1 MNKLD
6 SLSDSDAVALAKQFD
21 FSGGEIDNIVF
32 KCEMNE
38 IISGAKS
45 NYEQLVD
52 LCRQNDW
59 KRKGRKRLGLQFK

>member
-21 FSGGEIDNIVF
+21 FSGVEIDNIVF

-52 LCRQNDW
+52 LCRQE
-59 KRKGRKRLGLQFK
+59 RLEKEGEKKIGFSI